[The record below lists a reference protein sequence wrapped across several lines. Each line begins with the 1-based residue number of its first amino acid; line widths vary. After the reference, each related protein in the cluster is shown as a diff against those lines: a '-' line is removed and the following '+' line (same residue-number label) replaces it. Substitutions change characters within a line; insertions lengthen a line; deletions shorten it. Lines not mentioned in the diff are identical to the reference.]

1 MEPMMTEP
9 RRFNSIDEFRAAHG
23 EQHEAQFAGAEGG
36 KENARAKIL
45 FSPETEVKAGE
56 GDSRTLTFTIST
68 SSVDRMGD
76 TIAVSGWKL
85 DAYRKNPVVL
95 WGHDSADFPV
105 AKTTKLWIEGEKLKA
120 ESDFVPK
127 DNPATGLHAEGILQ
141 LYKGGFLSATSVGFS
156 PLKYA
161 FTDDPKR
168 RFGIDFLEQELLE
181 FSCVT
186 VPANAEALI
195 EGRAAGIDVTPML
208 DWCEQQ
214 MKRAADKARV
224 QKLAETVLGSKG
236 DDPVLLAWA
245 ERIVG
250 ISTDRLTAIKALA
263 EEFRSMPRKPLARRA
278 RAASIVAARTASRRR
293 SWVTV
298 RLNSSRINP
307 KRPAIRTSPST
318 SWPDSRRSPRAA

>member
-1 MEPMMTEP
+1 MP
-9 RRFNSIDEFRAAHG
+9 
-23 EQHEAQFAGAEGG
+23 
-36 KENARAKIL
+36 
-45 FSPETEVKAGE
+45 KA
-56 GDSRTLTFTIST
+56 SCSST
-68 SSVDRMGD
+68 
-76 TIAVSGWKL
+76 
-85 DAYRKNPVVL
+85 
-95 WGHDSADFPV
+95 
-105 AKTTKLWIEGEKLKA
+105 
-120 ESDFVPK
+120 
-127 DNPATGLHAEGILQ
+127 
-141 LYKGGFLSATSVGFS
+141 KGGFLSATSVGFS

-263 EEFRSMPRKPLARRA
+263 EEFRSDAKKAVGSKGASGIYRRCANRVEKAIVGDGEAEQQPDQPEASGNQDEPVNVVAGFAEIAARRLTMV
-278 RAASIVAARTASRRR
+278 RHKTA
-293 SWVTV
+293 
-298 RLNSSRINP
+298 
-307 KRPAIRTSPST
+307 
-318 SWPDSRRSPRAA
+318 